1 MDDLAYAIDV
11 LAERFGMTPA
21 GGRGQYAISFD
32 WDMSLIE
39 STEQTFAQMTELQA
53 GGMVSKA
60 ELRRWVMGGTLDE
73 AQEAIEEIN
82 ASEENT
88 SAIDRLLSGGG
99 PVGGDG

>member
-1 MDDLAYAIDV
+1 MTISYKKLWIMC
-11 LAERFGMTPA
+11 AEKEM
-21 GGRGQYAISFD
+21 
-32 WDMSLIE
+32 
-39 STEQTFAQMTELQA
+39 
-53 GGMVSKA
+53 SKA
-60 ELRRWVMGGTLDE
+60 ELRRWVMGGTLEE

>member
-1 MDDLAYAIDV
+1 M
-11 LAERFGMTPA
+11 
-21 GGRGQYAISFD
+21 
-32 WDMSLIE
+32 
-39 STEQTFAQMTELQA
+39 
-53 GGMVSKA
+53 SKA